1 VRTKPPRQK
10 LSLTALI
17 VAACAGS
24 PHNPIPNRTPRSQGM
39 ERSRCRVRRWDLRDR
54 SSRRGAIVTG
64 LDCSC
69 PMLVAAR
76 QREQQSLS
84 KAGIL
89 WCHGQ
94 VEALLLQD
102 ASFDLV
108 LAITVLC
115 LVPSPNRVI
124 GELTRVL
131 RPGCH
136 FCSCSAASISN
147 CTLDEGHRWFYGFL
161 SPTQLVT
168 EYLRHA

>member
-1 VRTKPPRQK
+1 MDITP
-10 LSLTALI
+10 
-17 VAACAGS
+17 AAYAHWRESELGS
-24 PHNPIPNRTPRSQGM
+24 ITEHLEQEAIFSQ
-39 ERSRCRVRRWDLRDR
+39 VPDLREWNVLDAGCGDGTYAIEA
-54 SSRRGAIVTG
+54 SQHGAIVTG
-64 LDCSC
+64 LDCSW

-94 VEALLLQD
+94 VEALPFQD

-115 LVPSPNRVI
+115 LVPPPNRVI
-124 GELTRVL
+124 GELARVL